1 MNKDNE
7 KILPEEQNVEQIELE
22 GFTRSIAEIEWLLL
36 ILVLFYYISHGSE
49 FRYPFGVFISF
60 AAFTAF
66 VFSFHYLN
74 FFTIPTHWKIAIETW
89 VMILFVSWVIICSG
103 RVDSPLYSLYFL
115 IIIASA
121 LSLGKLVTFLEFALI
136 TVVYIYISYPIYAA
150 NGLTM
155 NDFINIMTVFCP
167 ILLITY
173 VTVMLAADVQHG
185 KQVLR
190 LLSETD
196 EMTGFKNKRS
206 FRTSLSTEINV
217 AMRYSRRFSIVMID
231 ADNLKEINDRL
242 GHSAGDAYIQS
253 IASIIENNLRSSD
266 IISRYGGDEFL
277 VLMPETDIQ
286 NAKEAGE
293 KVRLAIQNSSFDIA
307 GKPVTSTV
315 SIGIAGYPVDS
326 NNGDVLVDCADKAL
340 YESKR
345 TGRNRVTLFSDLAKR
360 GELNSND

>member
-1 MNKDNE
+1 MNNNTEDP
-7 KILPEEQNVEQIELE
+7 LPDDISIAQIELE

-36 ILVLFYYISHGSE
+36 ILVLFYYISHGPE

-66 VFSFHYLN
+66 IFSFHYLN
-74 FFTIPTHWKIAIETW
+74 FFTIPSQWKIAIETW

-115 IIIASA
+115 VIIASA
-121 LSLGKLVTFLEFALI
+121 LSLGKLITFLEFALI
-136 TVVYIYISYPIYAA
+136 TTVYVYISYPVYAA
-150 NGLTM
+150 NGLNM
-155 NDFINIMTVFCP
+155 NDFINFMTVFCP

-173 VTVMLAADVQHG
+173 VTVMLAADVQQG
-185 KQVLR
+185 KKVLR

-206 FRTSLSTEINV
+206 FRTTLKSEMNA

-231 ADNLKEINDRL
+231 TDNLKEINDQH
-242 GHSAGDAYIQS
+242 GHNAGDIYIKS
-253 IASIIENNLRSSD
+253 LASLIQHNLRASD
-266 IISRYGGDEFL
+266 IISRYGGDEFI

-286 NAKEAGE
+286 NAKEAAE
-293 KVRLAIQNSSFDIA
+293 KVRLAIQNSSFDIT
-307 GKPVTSTV
+307 GKPVASTV

-326 NNGDVLVDCADKAL
+326 TDSDLLLDCADKAL

-345 TGRNRVTLFSDLAKR
+345 AGRNRITLYSSLTKR
-360 GELNSND
+360 RDIDSID

>member
-1 MNKDNE
+1 MNTDKD
-7 KILPEEQNVEQIELE
+7 KLLPDDLSIEQIELE

-36 ILVLFYYISHGSE
+36 ILVLFYYISHSAE
-49 FRYPFGVFISF
+49 FRYPFGIFISF
-60 AAFTAF
+60 AVFTAF

-74 FFTIPTHWKIAIETW
+74 FFTIPSHWKIAIETW

-103 RVDSPLYSLYFL
+103 RVNSPLYSLYFL

-121 LSLGKLVTFLEFALI
+121 LSLGKLITFLEFALI
-136 TVVYIYISYPIYAA
+136 TAVYVYISYPVYAV

-155 NDFINIMTVFCP
+155 NEFINFMTVFCP

-185 KQVLR
+185 KKVLK

-206 FRTSLSTEINV
+206 FRSSLNSEINV

-231 ADNLKEINDRL
+231 TDNLKEINDQF
-242 GHSAGDAYIQS
+242 GHKAGDRYIQLT
-253 IASIIENNLRSSD
+253 ASLIESNLRSSD
-266 IISRYGGDEFL
+266 IISRYGGDEFI
-277 VLMPETDIQ
+277 VLMPETEIQ
-286 NAKEAGE
+286 NAKEAAE
-293 KVRLAIQNSSFDIA
+293 KLRVAIQNSSFDIT
-307 GKPVTSTV
+307 GHPVASTV
-315 SIGIAGYPVDS
+315 SIGIAGYPADS
-326 NNGDVLVDCADKAL
+326 TNRDVLLDCADKAL

-345 TGRNRVTLFSDLAKR
+345 SGRNRVTLYSDLTR
-360 GELNSND
+360 QEENRTLD

>member
-1 MNKDNE
+1 MNKETE
-7 KILPEEQNVEQIELE
+7 KKLPEDLSIEQIELE

-49 FRYPFGVFISF
+49 FRYPFGIFISF

-74 FFTIPTHWKIAIETW
+74 FFTIPSQWKIAIETW

-136 TVVYIYISYPIYAA
+136 TAVYIYISYPVYAA

-185 KQVLR
+185 KKVLK

-206 FRTSLSTEINV
+206 FRASLNTEINV
-217 AMRYSRRFSIVMID
+217 ALRYSRRFSIVMID
-231 ADNLKEINDRL
+231 ADNLKEINDQH
-242 GHSAGDAYIQS
+242 GHSAGDSYIQS
-253 IASIIENNLRSSD
+253 VASIIENNLRSSD
-266 IISRYGGDEFL
+266 IISRYGGDEFI

-286 NAKEAGE
+286 NAKEAAE
-293 KVRLAIQNSSFDIA
+293 KIRVAIQNSSFDIA

-326 NNGDVLVDCADKAL
+326 NNSEVLLDCADKAL

-345 TGRNRVTLFSDLAKR
+345 SGRNRATLYYELVKR
-360 GELNSND
+360 EEVNRFD

>member
-1 MNKDNE
+1 MENDAD
-7 KILPEEQNVEQIELE
+7 KIPPDELDIEQVELE

-36 ILVLFYYISHGSE
+36 ILVLFYYMSHGPD

-60 AAFTAF
+60 AGFTAF
-66 VFSFHYLN
+66 IFAFHYLN
-74 FFTIPTHWKIAIETW
+74 FFTIPSQWKIAIETW
-89 VMILFVSWVIICSG
+89 VMILFVSWVIISSG
-103 RVDSPLYSLYFL
+103 NINSPLYSLYFL

-136 TVVYIYISYPIYAA
+136 TAVYIYASYPVYAA

-155 NDFINIMTVFCP
+155 NDFINFMTVYCP

-185 KQVLR
+185 KKVLQ

-206 FRTSLSTEINV
+206 FRTSLSNEINV

-231 ADNLKEINDRL
+231 TDNLKEINDNF
-242 GHSAGDAYIQS
+242 GHKAGDRFIQLV
-253 IASIIENNLRSSD
+253 ASLIQNNLRSSD
-266 IISRYGGDEFL
+266 IISRYGGDEFV

-286 NAKEAGE
+286 NAREAAE

-307 GKPVTSTV
+307 GEPVASTV
-315 SIGIAGYPVDS
+315 SIGVAGYPADS
-326 NNGDVLVDCADKAL
+326 TNRDVLLDCADKAL

-345 TGRNRVTLFSDLAKR
+345 TGRNRVTLFSSLLQR
-360 GELNSND
+360 EEYSSPE